1 MKKTAVAIVL
11 ATAPLLGCAAAVP
24 AAGDSS
30 MTVAAATAGPA
41 SKSDAM
47 GGSAAASPA
56 ARRCHSSH
64 GLPDRRCTPGAT
76 YAKVTQKNIGRTI
89 CRSGWTGT
97 VRPPESYTEK
107 LKREQIAAYGYRDK
121 NLGDYEE
128 DHLIPLEL
136 GGSPRSVRNLW
147 PEYDAGKIPNPKDR
161 AEDALRTAVC
171 NGTAMLA
178 PAQRA
183 IARDWKTA
191 EQVLGLSGPTPSPS
205 PTAPSPSPSP
215 APTPTPAAL
224 SCSASVSSSQPA
236 DYSTVDVYVRTA
248 AGAAVT
254 TVAQYKTTS
263 HQKSATADTQ
273 GRATV
278 AYSISAATRGYRV
291 VVDVTVQRSGATSHC
306 SASFTPA

>member
-11 ATAPLLGCAAAVP
+11 AAAPLLGCAAAVP
-24 AAGDSS
+24 AASDSS
-30 MTVAAATAGPA
+30 VTVAAATAGPT
-41 SKSDAM
+41 SKSAAM

-76 YAKVTQKNIGRTI
+76 YAKVTQEKIGRTI

-107 LKREQIAAYGYRDK
+107 LKREQIAEYAYRDK

-147 PEYDAGKIPNPKDR
+147 PEYDAGKIPNPKDKV
-161 AEDALRTAVC
+161 EDALRTAVC
-171 NGTAMLA
+171 NGTVALV

-205 PTAPSPSPSP
+205 PSPTAPSPSASP
-215 APTPTPAAL
+215 TLATL
-224 SCSASVSSSQPA
+224 SCSASVSNSQPA
-236 DYSTVDVYVRTA
+236 DYSTVDVYVQTA

-254 TVAQYKTTS
+254 TVAHYKTTS

-278 AYSISAATRGYRV
+278 PYDISDATKGYRV

-306 SASFTPA
+306 STSFTPA